1 MPVLHDP
8 RVRPTVLGACDRR
21 VGAGAAPGRADDRE
35 PWREL
40 SGAECTVALLAA
52 AGWTDRAIAAR
63 RGTSVRTTEA
73 QLASVLRKLVIGSR
87 YDIAPFIPDHLVAQ
101 VRQEAEG
108 RTPRRR
114 RLHRRAQER
123 VRR

>member
-1 MPVLHDP
+1 M
-8 RVRPTVLGACDRR
+8 
-21 VGAGAAPGRADDRE
+21 GAGPALDRAADRE
-35 PWREL
+35 PWSEL
-40 SGAECTVALLAA
+40 SGAERTVALLAA

-87 YDIAPFIPDHLVAQ
+87 YDIASFVPDHLVAQ
-101 VRQEAEG
+101 VRQESAG

-114 RLHRRAQER
+114 RLHRRAQAR
-123 VRR
+123 VRQ